1 MDVTNWLVLAA
12 ALIWVVVA
20 VLFYGK
26 NRPDH
31 HFDWV
36 RFISR
41 VAIFGAISTILYI
54 VPVFQIQVPFAPEF
68 LKLHFDEIPAF
79 IAGYAYGPWT
89 AFGGPF
95 HQIRHQTS
103 DDVDPWRRRAL
114 RFPLFERLHHSGGLD
129 L

>member
-20 VLFYGK
+20 TLFYGK

-68 LKLHFDEIPAF
+68 LKASF
-79 IAGYAYGPWT
+79 
-89 AFGGPF
+89 
-95 HQIRHQTS
+95 R
-103 DDVDPWRRRAL
+103 
-114 RFPLFERLHHSGGLD
+114 
-129 L
+129 